1 VSRLKEG
8 LHSAVLAARKWMKST
23 KGMTTAFGRAVYVAE
38 EGWEKVPG
46 PGAEGVVALVDGLEI
61 GLL

>member
-1 VSRLKEG
+1 
-8 LHSAVLAARKWMKST
+8 MKST